1 MDWGTGL
8 ITSRALFRRQRGPYA
23 QVGWEIRRHL
33 LHHDDG
39 GESYEEGKAKVL
51 KAAKRADRAN
61 EVAFMAGLMGAREP
75 YDARR
80 YSERNEAATESGAG
94 YYLTAFPRG
103 ELVD

>member
-1 MDWGTGL
+1 MLKLAG
-8 ITSRALFRRQRGPYA
+8 RYA
-23 QVGWEIRRHL
+23 DICYIMTM
-33 LHHDDG
+33 G
-39 GESYEEGKAKVL
+39 GERYEEGKAKVL

-80 YSERNEAATESGAG
+80 YSERIEAATESGAG

-103 ELVD
+103 ELVDSMRRFTEEVIPSYK